1 MKHFK
6 KILICTHPDF
16 TDMDIVERAANI
28 AKNCNAQIKVLHVI
42 GDYPEDLSE
51 WWNVRNP
58 EKLRAKIVR
67 DRQGFLDGVVERI
80 KEIGV
85 MKVESELRWGKEFL
99 EITREVLRNHH
110 DLVCLT
116 SRRKSKLA
124 KLLLECP
131 SRDLLH
137 YCPCALW
144 ITRGKVRKR
153 FKRIAA
159 ALGNK
164 RKNEALN
171 TKILETAA
179 SIADSE
185 GSELHII
192 HAMPIYGRKGLK
204 SERLGAS
211 LMKQLEQVR
220 QEIKEGIS
228 PLLAESGPQFREDR
242 IHILTGSPVAA
253 ISEFVKEM
261 GMDLVVMGA
270 TGHATIPQFVAGNT
284 AERVLDE
291 IECGVLAVKP
301 DNFVSVIE
309 LEDKSN
315 RKKAQLLGR

>member
-6 KILICTHPDF
+6 KILLCTHPDF
-16 TDMDIVERAANI
+16 TDMDIVDRAANI
-28 AKNCNAQIKVLHVI
+28 AKNNNAQIKVLHVI
-42 GDYPEDLSE
+42 GDYPEDISE

-58 EKLRAKIVR
+58 EKLRAKIVGE
-67 DRQGFLDGVVERI
+67 RQGFLDGLVERI

-85 MKVESELRWGKEFL
+85 TKVESELRWGKEFL

-124 KLLLECP
+124 KLLFECP

-144 ITRGKVRKR
+144 ITRGKVRRR

-164 RKNEALN
+164 GKNEGLN
-171 TKILETAA
+171 TKILETAT

-192 HAMPIYGRKGLK
+192 HAMPIYGGKGLK
-204 SERLGAS
+204 GERLRAN
-211 LMKQLEQVR
+211 LMKHLEQVR
-220 QEIKEGIS
+220 REIKADFS
-228 PLLAESGPQFREDR
+228 PLLAESGPQLSEEH

-253 ISEFVKEM
+253 IPEFLKEM

-270 TGHATIPQFVAGNT
+270 TWQANIPQLVVGIT

-291 IECGVLAVKP
+291 LECGVLAVKP
-301 DNFVSVIE
+301 DDFVSVIE
-309 LEDKSN
+309 LEDKGT
-315 RKKAQLLGR
+315 RKKASVTV

>member
-6 KILICTHPDF
+6 KILICAHPDF
-16 TDMDIVERAANI
+16 TDMDIVERTANI
-28 AKNCNAQIKVLHVI
+28 AKHCNAQIKVLHVI
-42 GDYPEDLSE
+42 GDYPEDLGE
-51 WWNVRNP
+51 WWNVRDP

-67 DRQGFLDGVVERI
+67 DRQSFLDGVVERI

-85 MKVESELRWGKEFL
+85 TKVESELRWGKEFL

-124 KLLLECP
+124 KLLFECP

-144 ITRGKVRKR
+144 ITRAKVRKR
-153 FKRIAA
+153 FKRIVA

-164 RKNEALN
+164 RKNEGLN
-171 TKILETAA
+171 TKILEAATA
-179 SIADSE
+179 IADSE

-192 HAMPIYGRKGLK
+192 HAMPIYGRRGLK
-204 SERLGAS
+204 SERLSAN
-211 LMKQLEQVR
+211 LMKHLEQVR
-220 QEIKEGIS
+220 REIKEDFS
-228 PLLAESGPQFREDR
+228 PLLAESGRKLSEDQ

-253 ISEFVKEM
+253 ISEFVNVM

-270 TGHATIPQFVAGNT
+270 RGHANIPQLVVGNT

-291 IECGVLAVKP
+291 LECGVLTVKP

-309 LEDKSN
+309 LENKGPG
-315 RKKAQLLGR
+315 KKAQLLGG